1 METTSTHPRPG
12 VLRRL
17 LRFSLSLFRWFITL
31 ALMVTLLRDSTLP
44 LGDQWTAVGVIV
56 GSRQFDYV
64 GWEIGAL
71 AAKVDSTLWGVHP
84 FMSEVDR
91 SAFVRAYM
99 DDLARA
105 HRLENQVAVVYAD
118 PDVADPE
125 AESSALRAER
135 DALRADLAARQ
146 TLAEATL
153 EGQVSAVLV
162 ELGFGVAGQLVP
174 PMAMRFTQVP
184 NLLIVSPRDTIR
196 FDVSINLYALPVD
209 EQAALEARI
218 DESQNVSSLIAP
230 LGGIAL
236 YPAMILETTSIAYAL
251 EVFAHEWL
259 HHYLYLFPLG
269 LNYDF
274 SGETRIINETTANLF
289 GREVG
294 RLVLERY
301 YPDLVPP
308 PPAPPDPNAP
318 PPPTPDPN
326 APPPFDYGAE
336 MNETRV
342 TVDALLAEGQIEEAE
357 AYMEERRQL
366 FVSNGYV
373 IRKLNQA
380 FFAFYGGYQS
390 GTPGEG
396 GSDPIGPSV
405 QAIRDAS
412 ASIHDWIAVM
422 RTIVTRDE
430 LLAAR
435 EGLTGAESP

>member
-1 METTSTHPRPG
+1 METTVPPRPG
-12 VLRRL
+12 FIRRLIRFTFRL
-17 LRFSLSLFRWFITL
+17 LRWLVTL
-31 ALMVTLLRDSTLP
+31 LLMVTLLRDSTLP
-44 LGDQWTAVGVIV
+44 LGDQWTAVGVMV

-84 FMSEVDR
+84 FMSEADR
-91 SAFVRAYM
+91 SAYVRAYM

-105 HRLENQVAVVYAD
+105 HRLENQVAVVYAN
-118 PDVADPE
+118 PEVADPE
-125 AESSALRAER
+125 AESAALRAER

-146 TLAEATL
+146 TLAEAIL
-153 EGQVSAVLV
+153 EGQVSSVLV
-162 ELGFGVAGQLVP
+162 DLGFGVAGQLVP

-184 NLLIVSPRDTIR
+184 NLLIVSPRDAIR
-196 FDVSINLYALPVD
+196 FDVSINLYAQPVD

-218 DESQNVSSLIAP
+218 DEAQNVSSLIVP

-236 YPAMILETTSIAYAL
+236 YPAMILETTSVAYAL

-259 HHYLYLFPLG
+259 HHYLFLFPLG
-269 LNYDF
+269 LFYDF
-274 SGETRIINETTANLF
+274 AGETRIINETTANLF

-308 PPAPPDPNAP
+308 PPAPRDPNAA
-318 PPPTPDPN
+318 PPPTPNPGT
-326 APPPFDYGAE
+326 PPPFNYGAE
-336 MNETRV
+336 MHETRV
-342 TVDALLAEGQIEEAE
+342 TVDALLAEGRIEEAE
-357 AYMEERRQL
+357 AYMEERRQV
-366 FVSNGYV
+366 FVNNGYM

-396 GSDPIGPSV
+396 GSDPIGPAV

-412 ASIHDWIAVM
+412 ASIHDWIVVM
-422 RTIVTRDE
+422 RSITTRDE
-430 LLAAR
+430 LLAVRDAMA
-435 EGLTGAESP
+435 GSHAD